1 MARATAHPLRKY
13 QVQSSMVCDF
23 DKKEKLLQKKYP
35 EVTPAAFYQMIFGA
49 DYYGKNHVALF
60 AENTSKKMYKFSDF
74 EDLFIAAGSRTDVS
88 IAPCEFW
95 GNYRAKRTINK
106 IYAITID
113 IDKLQFIDLRRIISA
128 KFCGLIPT
136 MINHSGGGVHL
147 VYVLSTPIDEECHID
162 YQPQVEA
169 LFRAMYDVFR
179 APLLHSRGKDYP
191 VSYKVD
197 SVDITRQY
205 RVVGTSTKLGFRV
218 RAYRTG
224 GVWDVEKLAEI
235 VGVSWEKCTPVNDEW
250 RANYVKSNAQ
260 HRKKVHEYWRT
271 RGEAPPKVAYIDRN
285 QAKHIVKSA
294 KKDLWIYCERR
305 MCDVPM
311 GSRHKALFALCVVA
325 YKCGIEKVVLIERLE
340 YWRDYYNRRD
350 REKVRDNEVTTALDG
365 YDRKWARV
373 SAGKLEEW
381 FGWTFERKT
390 KRNGRTQ
397 AAHIQKIADD
407 KTEKAKARIAAFLA
421 ENPDAS
427 MRKVAEAL
435 GMSRNTVKKYYV

>member
-1 MARATAHPLRKY
+1 MAHPLRKY

-35 EVTPAAFYQMIFGA
+35 EVTPAEYYQAIFGA
-49 DYYGKNHVALF
+49 DYYGKTHIAFF
-60 AENTSKKMYKFSDF
+60 AQNTAKKTLKFVDF
-74 EDLFIAAGSRTDVS
+74 EELFVAAGGRSDAY

-95 GNYRAKRTINK
+95 GNYRSKKTLNK
-106 IYAITID
+106 LYAITID
-113 IDKLQFIDLRRIISA
+113 LDHVDFVDLRRLINA
-128 KFCGLIPT
+128 KFCGLVPT

-147 VYVLSTPIDEECHID
+147 VYVLALPINEECHPD
-162 YQPQVEA
+162 YQPQIEA
-169 LFRAMYDVFR
+169 LFSAIRDVFR
-179 APLLHSRGKDYP
+179 RPLHSRGRDYP
-191 VSYKVD
+191 VKYKVD
-197 SVDITRQY
+197 NVSIVQQY
-205 RVVGTSTKLGFRV
+205 RIVGSCTKLGFRA

-235 VGVSWEKCTPVNDEW
+235 MGVSWEKCTPVNDEW
-250 RANYVKSNAQ
+250 RKNYVKSNAQ
-260 HRKKVHEYWRT
+260 HRKNVHEWYRT
-271 RGEAPPKVAYIDRN
+271 RGEAPAKVAYIDRN
-285 QAKHIVKSA
+285 ETKSIEKSA
-294 KKDLWIYCERR
+294 KKGLWVYCERR

-311 GSRHKALFALCVVA
+311 GSRHSALFALCVVA
-325 YKCGIEKVVLIERLE
+325 YKCGIDKAVLIDRLE

-350 REKVRDNEVTTALDG
+350 RDKVRDNEVTTALDG

-381 FGWTFERKT
+381 FGWQFDRKT

-397 AAHIQKIADD
+397 TAHIQKIADD